1 MSLNLGTILSASA
14 EKAPDNIA
22 LRIEDVSISY
32 GQLHRA
38 AAGIAAGLRE
48 RGIQPGD
55 KVALLVPNVP
65 EFTMAYFG
73 ILYAGATVVP
83 INVLAAAPEV
93 AYFLEDSGSRLLIV
107 HPLFE
112 KPGRAG
118 AGEREGPVITTGGE
132 DQRRCRRLFAQGQVE
147 GGRGVSG
154 EDVGV
159 QVRHFD
165 AGSGALDFD
174 TESIPE
180 HSSVWSKCLVGQ
192 VHRDGQC
199 FNQPSRLAY
208 CSDSDCTTSPA
219 REACLERGPQWRIPN
234 FDEYKRLRDHWSTY
248 STEFDFPRVRT
259 AILTSTAH
267 PRFEDWLVAYQMD
280 PRSPDDDPSL
290 ALRKT
295 DAAWVHCVS
304 SSWQR

>member
-1 MSLNLGTILSASA
+1 MMKTSLLITALILTPACGSEDDAS
-14 EKAPDNIA
+14 KATDT
-22 LRIEDVSISY
+22 VSIS
-32 GQLHRA
+32 
-38 AAGIAAGLRE
+38 
-48 RGIQPGD
+48 
-55 KVALLVPNVP
+55 
-65 EFTMAYFG
+65 
-73 ILYAGATVVP
+73 
-83 INVLAAAPEV
+83 
-93 AYFLEDSGSRLLIV
+93 
-107 HPLFE
+107 
-112 KPGRAG
+112 
-118 AGEREGPVITTGGE
+118 
-132 DQRRCRRLFAQGQVE
+132 
-147 GGRGVSG
+147 
-154 EDVGV
+154 
-159 QVRHFD
+159 
-165 AGSGALDFD
+165 
-174 TESIPE
+174 E

-280 PRSPDDDPSL
+280 PRSPEDDPSL